1 MSQVSLQVKPYK
13 LKATTE
19 SSITRDDFITWKYNL
34 QSFLRQKT
42 EWSSFMPGGEYAE
55 WTCLDEDTT
64 RGLATDPVDIADENS
79 RQEAKEKTFLLR
91 GHNEDFLTCVATFCP
106 TGFYEFIIRE
116 STSLQWIYDQILST
130 YNLQTKRQ
138 DVLNGSEMEFRFS
151 DKFTYQHAYIQLKDF
166 YMSALLP
173 KGSKW
178 KGKTLDNAETLSPL
192 AESLIIEKWLH
203 KIHPNLPAH
212 VKKTR
217 GHLFTESSPTLGCNQ
232 TEICKQIDIML
243 NEIEKEQDEANVNR
257 LSFSRPANLQRNRM
271 FRPRNPTSNYNARP
285 AAGPRFLQYRTSVD
299 PCQLCLQAGKPE
311 YVARSH
317 SFNQCQLVR
326 SRHQPSYQNRT
337 PAMRLI
343 AAPESDFTLHEQPL
357 CDSVEITQESDT
369 YPSDFLPDGGHF
381 SGECNYDLAGNQ
393 VFPQD

>member
-1 MSQVSLQVKPYK
+1 MSQVTLQVKPYK

-19 SSITRDDFITWKYNL
+19 SHITRDDFITWKYNL

-42 EWSSFMPGGEYAE
+42 EWSSFMPGGENAE
-55 WTCLDEDTT
+55 WTCLDEDAT
-64 RGLATDPVDIADENS
+64 RGLVANPADISNEES
-79 RQEAKEKTFLLR
+79 RQEGKEQTFLLR

-106 TGFYEFIIRE
+106 SGFYEFIMRE

-138 DVLNGSEMEFRFS
+138 EVLNGSEMAFQFS
-151 DKFTYQHAYIQLKDF
+151 EKFTYQHAYIQLKDF

-178 KGKTLDNAETLSPL
+178 KGKVLTDAETLSPL
-192 AESLIIEKWLH
+192 AESLIIEKWLY
-203 KIHPNLPAH
+203 KIHPNLPGH

-217 GHLFTESSPTLGCNQ
+217 GYLFNESTPTLGCNQ
-232 TEICKQIDIML
+232 KELCKQIDIML
-243 NEIEKEQDEANVNR
+243 NEMEKEQDEAHIGR
-257 LSFSRPANLQRNRM
+257 LSYPRQANAQRNRM
-271 FRPRNPTSNYNARP
+271 FRPRFPATSYNTRP
-285 AAGPRFLQYRTSVD
+285 VVSPRFIHYRPSVI

-317 SFNQCQLVR
+317 SFGQCQSV
-326 SRHQPSYQNRT
+326 QPRYQPPQNRT

-343 AAPESDFTLHEQPL
+343 ATTEPDQNLREQQM
-357 CDSVEITQESDT
+357 CDNMEYMQETSS
-369 YPSDFLPDGGHF
+369 YLPDFNNHF
-381 SGECNYDLAGNQ
+381 SGDCQYDSAGNQ
-393 VFPQD
+393 IFQQD